1 MADSADKKVKISVR
15 NLTKKFDMLATRSQK
30 IRNLLSLRA
39 KKTDT
44 FWALRGV
51 SFDVYDGEAVAVIG
65 LNGSGKSTLSNI
77 VSEIYPP
84 TTGTLEIHGDSSI
97 IAIGSGL
104 KNQLTGRDNIR
115 LKLLMN
121 GLKNREINALMP
133 AIIDFSELGAFI
145 DQPVK
150 SYSSGMK
157 SKLGFA
163 IMAHTNPDV
172 MLIDEALSVGD
183 ATFANK
189 SFAKIKEFKAQGKTI
204 FFVSHSMSQ
213 LRKIAD
219 RVIWMHFGEVRMMGP
234 VDEVLPKYEKWLASF
249 NQLTDEQREFYNL
262 QMKEEQR
269 RFSLEEYSFSQVQKK
284 YRTLPVANS
293 RREKLALEQEKMQLD
308 KQLKLQLMTNKQK
321 LKKMRYGYF
330 NWLTTIFLV
339 IVTAFTS
346 LTVISSDIL
355 KDEKAVPKTNIKKVV
370 KIQPYTSVKKSTT
383 STSSVDSTVETS
395 IIDTDGDGIPDDQDA
410 TPNGEVTV
418 PDQSVVDTDGD
429 GIPDDQDATPN
440 GEAAMSDATAETSSS
455 TVTSSTEAAT
465 TPDVSSTVD
474 DGTSVDSSS
483 SQ

>member
-1 MADSADKKVKISVR
+1 MRIIMTEDTQPKVKIRVR
-15 NLTKKFDMLATRSQK
+15 NITKQFELLTTRSQK
-30 IRNLLSLRA
+30 IRNLLSFRR
-39 KKTDT
+39 KGKTD

-145 DQPVK
+145 EQPVK

-269 RFSLEEYSFSQVQKK
+269 RFSLESYMAAKAEAKLQS
-284 YRTLPVANS
+284 LPVAGS
-293 RREKLALEQEKMQLD
+293 RLEKIEQEKQKIQVG
-308 KQLKLQLMTNKQK
+308 KQLQKQLTTNKQK
-321 LKKMRYGYF
+321 LKQKRFGYI
-330 NWLTTIFLV
+330 NWLVAGVLILAV
-339 IVTAFTS
+339 IFTS
-346 LTVISSDIL
+346 LTVFSSEMA
-355 KDEKAVPKTNIKKVV
+355 KYQQEQEAQK
-370 KIQPYTSVKKSTT
+370 SVKKAQFKAYK
-383 STSSVDSTVETS
+383 SSSKVSKSSSSE
-395 IIDTDGDGIPDDQDA
+395 
-410 TPNGEVTV
+410 
-418 PDQSVVDTDGD
+418 VVDTDGD
-429 GIPDDQDATPN
+429 GIPDDQDTTPN
-440 GEAAMSDATAETSSS
+440 GEADTSVID
-455 TVTSSTEAAT
+455 TDGDGIPDDQDT
-465 TPDVSSTVD
+465 TPNGEAD
-474 DGTSVDSSS
+474 TSVIDTDGDGIPDDQDTTPNGEANS
-483 SQ
+483 SQDTTSNTDVVVGTN